1 MDTAE
6 RRRRPNAAYA
16 AALTA
21 EAAELG
27 GWYPSALCDGFS
39 SDGQSLHWETYSHP
53 DGREVGVFGGRYC
66 SDPELQA
73 LLTARAE
80 ARAAARDREEKLR
93 PWHQRAGDRLQR
105 ALLRALL
112 RVARAVVGHH
122 RERQRNQR
130 TGA

>member
-6 RRRRPNAAYA
+6 RRRRPTAAYA
-16 AALTA
+16 AALAAEAA

-39 SDGQSLHWETYSHP
+39 SNGQSLHWETYSHP
-53 DGREVGVFGGRYC
+53 DGREVDVFGGRFC

-80 ARAAARDREEKLR
+80 ARDREEELR
-93 PWHQRAGDRLQR
+93 PWNWRAKDL
-105 ALLRALL
+105 LL
-112 RVARAVVGHH
+112 RVVRNWARRRHG
-122 RERQRNQR
+122 
-130 TGA
+130 

>member
-6 RRRRPNAAYA
+6 RKRRPNAAYA
-16 AALTA
+16 AALAA

-39 SDGQSLHWETYSHP
+39 SNGQSLHWETYSHP
-53 DGREVGVFGGRYC
+53 DGREVDVFGGRFC

-80 ARAAARDREEKLR
+80 ARDREEELR
-93 PWHQRAGDRLQR
+93 PWNWRAKDL
-105 ALLRALL
+105 LL
-112 RVARAVVGHH
+112 RVV
-122 RERQRNQR
+122 RNWTR
-130 TGA
+130 RRHG